1 MKTLSYHLILLAFFS
16 SVSLRAQKKSISFD
30 KKVLSN
36 EFVSEGLSV
45 ADINKDGKLDVIAG
59 AFWFKAPL
67 WEKIQYSDDVRYD
80 RSLKPF
86 DKNHV
91 FKVDEG
97 YSNSFLNFSQDIN
110 LDGWVDIIKIGLPG
124 EAVYW
129 FENPKNKQG
138 LWKAHFLSNSVG
150 NESPLFEDVNL
161 DGKKDIICNDSKAKR
176 VVWLE
181 APSVKKDSNWIAHTI
196 SNHPTLG
203 THKYTHGMGFG
214 DLNKDGRK
222 DVIIKD
228 GWWESPQN
236 VNQEN
241 WLFHPL
247 NLQFDAAQIM
257 VQDVNLDGQADLIS
271 SSAHDYGIWY
281 HLLSEN
287 GNKVETHL
295 IDNQLSQTHS
305 LASFDF
311 SNDKV
316 PDFVVGK
323 RYMAHNGKDRGEF
336 EAAKLL
342 WFECQTGKNP
352 SWVKHEIDNDS
363 GSGIHM
369 EVIDMNKDG
378 KKDIVIS
385 NKKGVFIFLQNKL

>member
-1 MKTLSYHLILLAFFS
+1 MKTFSYSFLCLFFFS
-16 SVSLRAQKKSISFD
+16 YTILFAQKTAISFE
-30 KKVLSN
+30 KKILSN
-36 EFVSEGLSV
+36 EFVSEGVSV

-67 WEKIQYSDDVRYD
+67 WEKIQYSDDIRYD
-80 RSLKPF
+80 RSLKAF

-110 LDGWVDIIKIGLPG
+110 SDGWIDIIKIGLPG
-124 EAVYW
+124 EAVFW
-129 FENPKNKQG
+129 FENPKNKLS
-138 LWKAHFLSNSVG
+138 LWKSHFLCNSLG

-161 DGKKDIICNDSKAKR
+161 DGKKDLIGNDSKNKK

-181 APSVKKDSNWIAHTI
+181 APHLKNDTTWVAHSI
-196 SNHPTLG
+196 STNPAIG
-203 THKYTHGMGFG
+203 THKYSHGLGFG

-228 GWWESPQN
+228 GWWESPKD

-241 WLFHPL
+241 WVYHPL
-247 NLQFDAAQIM
+247 NLQHESAQIL
-257 VQDVNLDGQADLIS
+257 VQDVNLDGQMDLVT
-271 SSAHDYGIWY
+271 SSAHDYGIWF
-281 HLLSEN
+281 HILSDK
-287 GNKVETHL
+287 GNQVVTQL
-295 IDNQLSQTHS
+295 IDKQLSQTHS
-305 LASFDF
+305 LAAFDF

-316 PDFVVGK
+316 LDFVVGK
-323 RYMAHNGKDRGEF
+323 RYMAHNGKDPGEF

-342 WFECQTGKNP
+342 WFECQPSKNP
-352 SWVKHEIDNDS
+352 TWLRHEIDHDS
-363 GSGIHM
+363 GSGIHL
-369 EVIDMNKDG
+369 EIVDMNKDG